1 MAHQHRHNK
10 GRGCKSRPRNQLS
23 THVVVDRSDR
33 VLFTGGAIGLELAGR
48 GNDLNSSE

>member
-1 MAHQHRHNK
+1 MVHQIHN
-10 GRGCKSRPRNQLS
+10 GRRIADG
-23 THVVVDRSDR
+23 SDR